1 MCVAPGDKLPN
12 NNRQTHLKKMNESK
26 YFMRICLAFFFYF
39 PLWANAQKNNAKIST
54 PLGFFMS
61 VIRKIK
67 ENLQMIAS
75 NCFGGGLRC

>member
-12 NNRQTHLKKMNESK
+12 NNTQTHKKNE
-26 YFMRICLAFFFYF
+26 RIEIFHADLFGFLFYF
-39 PLWANAQKNNAKIST
+39 PFWANVQKNNAKIST

-61 VIRKIK
+61 VIKKIK

-75 NCFGGGLRC
+75 NCFGEDLRC